1 MMKFSISNIA
11 WTSDADEYMYGLIR
25 RKGFT
30 GLEIAPTRIFPE
42 KPYDDLHSAQ
52 RWAEKLKREYDL
64 SVVSLQSIWYGR
76 NESLFGSYE
85 ERQALLEYTKRAIDF
100 ACAVGAKNIVFGCP
114 KNRKIPMVL
123 GESFTNSS
131 KIDTYYNQALNFFS
145 VLGDYAAS
153 NGVVIGMEA
162 NPVMYNTNFINTT
175 LEALNLVKQVD
186 SPGFRLNLDI
196 GTMLINNEPI
206 GILTDNVDLISH
218 VHVSEPGLEPVK
230 HHALHDQL
238 SELLAINGYS
248 GYVSIE
254 MKKCTDLSVIYDS
267 LDYIRSVFGEY
278 GCV

>member
-1 MMKFSISNIA
+1 MQLAISNIA
-11 WTSDADEYMYGLIR
+11 WSCEYDGQMY
-25 RKGFT
+25 KMMEKYGFG
-30 GLEIAPTRIFPE
+30 GLEIAPTRIFE
-42 KPYDDLHSAQ
+42 QKPYDCLSEGKK
-52 RWAEKLKREYDL
+52 WAENLRTEYGL

-186 SPGFRLNLDI
+186 SLGFRLNLDI

-230 HHALHDQL
+230 HYALHDQL
-238 SELLAINGYS
+238 AELLAINGYS